1 MLPSNRIP
9 THPGEVLL
17 EEFLRPLGTSQLEF
31 SRQLG
36 IPLQR
41 VNEIVR
47 GKRGV
52 TAETALLLS
61 ARLGTSPEFWLN
73 LQGAHDL
80 GRARGGALRQR
91 LHSLERA
98 RAGRLAR
105 GSTTTGRRTYR
116 LKSAARVARKRK

>member
-1 MLPSNRIP
+1 MLPSDRIP

-17 EEFLRPLGTSQLEF
+17 EEFLRPLGASQLEF

-61 ARLGTSPEFWLN
+61 ARLGTSPEFWLS
-73 LQGAHDL
+73 LQAAHDL
-80 GRARGGALRQR
+80 GRARPGVLRQR
-91 LHSLERA
+91 LHSLETQRTRRRSHASA
-98 RAGRLAR
+98 R
-105 GSTTTGRRTYR
+105 TGRRR
-116 LKSAARVARKRK
+116 AARNRG

>member
-17 EEFLRPLGTSQLEF
+17 EEFLRPLGASQLEF

-41 VNEIVR
+41 VNEMVR

-61 ARLGTSPEFWLN
+61 ARLGTSPEFWLS
-73 LQGAHDL
+73 LQAAHDL
-80 GRARGGALRQR
+80 GRARSGALRQR
-91 LHSLERA
+91 LHSLETTRTRRRA
-98 RAGRLAR
+98 SAPTRRRNGRS
-105 GSTTTGRRTYR
+105 GI
-116 LKSAARVARKRK
+116 AAKRK

>member
-1 MLPSNRIP
+1 MLPSDRIP
-9 THPGEVLL
+9 SHPGEVLL
-17 EEFLRPLGTSQLEF
+17 EEFLRPLGASQLEF

-61 ARLGTSPEFWLN
+61 ARLGTSPEFWLS
-73 LQGAHDL
+73 LQAAHDL
-80 GRARGGALRQR
+80 GRARSGALRQR
-91 LHSLERA
+91 LHSLEEVRT
-98 RAGRLAR
+98 RSSSRTSTPVSRRNGRP
-105 GSTTTGRRTYR
+105 GI
-116 LKSAARVARKRK
+116 AASKKRK

>member
-1 MLPSNRIP
+1 MLPVDRIP

-61 ARLGTSPEFWLN
+61 ARLGTSPEFWLS
-73 LQGAHDL
+73 LQAAHDL
-80 GRARGGALRQR
+80 GRARSGALRQR
-91 LHSLERA
+91 LRSLETVRTRRRSHA
-98 RAGRLAR
+98 
-105 GSTTTGRRTYR
+105 SVPTGRRNGR
-116 LKSAARVARKRK
+116 PGIAAKRK

>member
-1 MLPSNRIP
+1 MLPSDRIP

-17 EEFLRPLGTSQLEF
+17 KEFLRPLGTSQLKL

-52 TAETALLLS
+52 TAESALLLS

-73 LQGAHDL
+73 LQAAHDL
-80 GRARGGALRQR
+80 GRARAGALKKR
-91 LHSLERA
+91 LRSLERTRDRLSRGDTA
-98 RAGRLAR
+98 RH
-105 GSTTTGRRTYR
+105 RTDR
-116 LKSAARVARKRK
+116 SPMAFSKKKK

>member
-1 MLPSNRIP
+1 MLPSDRIP
-9 THPGEVLL
+9 THPGEILL
-17 EEFLRPLGTSQLEF
+17 EEFLRPLGTSQLAF
-31 SRQLG
+31 SHRLG

-61 ARLGTSPEFWLN
+61 AGLGTSPEFWLN
-73 LQGAHDL
+73 LQAAHDL
-80 GRARGGALRQR
+80 GRARAGALGER

-98 RAGRLAR
+98 RTGRLASR
-105 GSTTTGRRTYR
+105 STTTSRR
-116 LKSAARVARKRK
+116 SAGFKIAVSKKKK

>member
-1 MLPSNRIP
+1 MLFSDRIP
-9 THPGEVLL
+9 THPGEVIL

-31 SRQLG
+31 SSQLG

-80 GRARGGALRQR
+80 GRARGGALRER
-91 LHSLERA
+91 LHSLEKA

-116 LKSAARVARKRK
+116 LKSAAMVGRKRK

>member
-1 MLPSNRIP
+1 MLPSDRIP

-17 EEFLRPLGTSQLEF
+17 EEFLRPLETSQLEF
-31 SRQLG
+31 SHQLG

-61 ARLGTSPEFWLN
+61 ARLGTSPEFWLS
-73 LQGAHDL
+73 LQAAHDL
-80 GRARGGALRQR
+80 GRARAGALIER
-91 LHSLERA
+91 LHSLEKA
-98 RAGRLAR
+98 RTRRLPRTSTTAGRR
-105 GSTTTGRRTYR
+105 N
-116 LKSAARVARKRK
+116 

>member
-1 MLPSNRIP
+1 MLPSDRVP

-80 GRARGGALRQR
+80 GRARGGALKER

-98 RAGRLAR
+98 RAGRVTR
-105 GSTTTGRRTYR
+105 RSTTTGHRSYR

>member
-1 MLPSNRIP
+1 MLPSDRIP

-17 EEFLRPLGTSQLEF
+17 EDFLRPLGTSQLEF
-31 SRQLG
+31 SQLG

-41 VNEIVR
+41 VSEIVR

-80 GRARGGALRQR
+80 GRARGGALKER

-98 RAGRLAR
+98 RAGRVAR
-105 GSTTTGRRTYR
+105 GSTTTGHRSYR

>member
-1 MLPSNRIP
+1 MLPSGRIP

-17 EEFLRPLGTSQLEF
+17 EEFLRPLGASQLEF

-36 IPLQR
+36 ISLQR

-61 ARLGTSPEFWLN
+61 ARLGTSPEFWLS
-73 LQGAHDL
+73 LQAAHDL
-80 GRARGGALRQR
+80 GRARAGALGAQ
-91 LHSLERA
+91 LHSLETA
-98 RAGRLAR
+98 RTRNLR
-105 GSTTTGRRTYR
+105 RSTASPVRRSGGVQTTA
-116 LKSAARVARKRK
+116 LKKRK

>member
-1 MLPSNRIP
+1 MLPSERIP
-9 THPGEVLL
+9 THPGKILL
-17 EEFLRPLGTSQLEF
+17 EEFLRPLGTSQVDL

-52 TAETALLLS
+52 TAETALLLA

-73 LQGAHDL
+73 LQAAHDL
-80 GRARGGALRQR
+80 GRARAGVSAQR
-91 LHSLERA
+91 LRSLERA
-98 RAGRLAR
+98 GGRRRLA
-105 GSTTTGRRTYR
+105 GT
-116 LKSAARVARKRK
+116 SAAGPKTVGVAAMVARKRK